1 MNDNLPP
8 VVPVRLFTRQED
20 GWSDQYGALQVA
32 TTYAGSS
39 LPVRYT
45 LRGVWQHGCF
55 APWQDHS
62 PDLLCFNAPNA
73 RERPVWVARQD
84 QADLL
89 LRSGY
94 AKVQAIGL
102 PIVYTSDSAVDRAQG
117 SLLILPTHTLVGD
130 VFADRTPF
138 ERYADE
144 LVQQAAQF
152 SRVTV
157 CVHPNCQ
164 KNGLWVREFTERGFE
179 VIYGASNNDRN
190 ALLRMRWLF
199 GRYETVT
206 TNGWGSHVA
215 YALACG
221 SKVSIDGTQPRR
233 SMADILRDTTWAADP
248 AALKRELDETA
259 RRREREFLREFLV
272 PPAAAV
278 SNPELGRWLIGA
290 EHKLSP
296 TEMAVVLSDLVQP
309 LADGASELRVQRDA
323 ARAQARQLAATGRKQ
338 EAGQLLLRLVQA
350 SVESKQPRFILETLT
365 EVAADLAPFD
375 PGKAAYLREQAQNL
389 SARLSAA
396 GATT

>member
-32 TTYAGSS
+32 ATYAGLS
-39 LPVRYT
+39 LPVRYS

-62 PDLLCFNAPNA
+62 PGLLCLNAPNA
-73 RERPVWVARQD
+73 QERSVWVARQD

-89 LRSGY
+89 QRSGY

-102 PIVYTSDSAVDRAQG
+102 PIVYAPDSAVERAPG

-130 VFADRTPF
+130 AFADRTPF

-144 LVQQAAQF
+144 LAQQTAQF

-157 CVHPNCQ
+157 CVHPNCR
-164 KNGLWVREFTERGFE
+164 KNGLWVKEFTERGFE
-179 VIYGASNNDRN
+179 VIYGAANNDRN

-215 YALACG
+215 YALAFG
-221 SKVSIDGTQPRR
+221 SKVSIAGTQPQR
-233 SMADILRDTTWAADP
+233 STADMLRDTTWAASPDT
-248 AALKRELDETA
+248 LKRELDETA

-278 SNPELGRWLIGA
+278 ANPELGRWLIGA
-290 EHKLSP
+290 GHKLTP
-296 TEMAVVLSDLVQP
+296 AEMAAVLADLVQP
-309 LADGASELRVQRDA
+309 LTDATSNYRGQQEA
-323 ARAQARQLAATGRKQ
+323 ARAQAHQLAATGRKQ
-338 EAGQLLLRLVQA
+338 EAAQLLLRMVQA
-350 SVESKQPRFILETLT
+350 VVESKQPRLILDTLT
-365 EVAADLAPFD
+365 LVAADLAPLD
-375 PGKAAYLREQAQNL
+375 PAKAAYLRDQAHKL
-389 SARLSAA
+389 SARIAA
-396 GATT
+396 AA